1 MTLPL
6 ELYKVIDG
14 DKLTMADNSIEIMT
28 INMNCRVEL
37 DSILKNLDVNLF
49 PVEVFV
55 LDLLSRV

>member
-14 DKLTMADNSIEIMT
+14 DKLAMADYSIEIMT
-28 INMNCRVEL
+28 INVNCRVEL

-49 PVEVFV
+49 PVEVFI
-55 LDLLSRV
+55 